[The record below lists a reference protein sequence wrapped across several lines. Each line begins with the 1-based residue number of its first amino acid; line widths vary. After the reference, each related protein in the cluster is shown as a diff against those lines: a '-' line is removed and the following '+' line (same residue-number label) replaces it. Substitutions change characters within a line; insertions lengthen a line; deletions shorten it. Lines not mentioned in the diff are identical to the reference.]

1 MDTLND
7 VFTNRRRH
15 NNLLVCR
22 LNWNVDTVSTEP
34 SETQR
39 PSLTCHLSHTH
50 THTHTGWGL
59 CVTHLISNRWPWWT
73 PVNMKLSC
81 FKSRLKPA
89 DSRLCSC
96 LTTSSSKPPHL
107 NVSGCFLRLRPGVS
121 CDCVLRFEHG
131 LNKVLGQSSLG
142 QKHHSLV
149 FRDPSRFLPV

>member
-22 LNWNVDTVSTEP
+22 LNWNIDTVSTEP

-50 THTHTGWGL
+50 THTHRL
-59 CVTHLISNRWPWWT
+59 RSVCDSPHIKQVTMMDASEHEAELFQITSQTCRQSSVFMFNH
-73 PVNMKLSC
+73 KL
-81 FKSRLKPA
+81 LQ
-89 DSRLCSC
+89 
-96 LTTSSSKPPHL
+96 TSSPH
-107 NVSGCFLRLRPGVS
+107 VSGCFLRLRPGVS